1 MVIQAAR
8 SHWQPWASALFAQ
21 VLRASLSVQLNI
33 AEGAA
38 FGPSPTYTRHLAIA
52 YGSAVE
58 SRELIEH
65 LIDADTLPRPL
76 GDELLKHAARTQSLL
91 LGLLKR
97 HRPIS

>member
-1 MVIQAAR
+1 LAIQAAR

-21 VLRASLSVQLNI
+21 VLRSSLSAQLNI

-38 FGPSPTYTRHLAIA
+38 FGPSPTYTHHLGIA
-52 YGSAVE
+52 YGSAIE

-65 LIDADTLPRPL
+65 LIDAGVLPTPL
-76 GDELLKHAARTQSLL
+76 GGELLNRAARTQSLL

-97 HRPIS
+97 HRPK